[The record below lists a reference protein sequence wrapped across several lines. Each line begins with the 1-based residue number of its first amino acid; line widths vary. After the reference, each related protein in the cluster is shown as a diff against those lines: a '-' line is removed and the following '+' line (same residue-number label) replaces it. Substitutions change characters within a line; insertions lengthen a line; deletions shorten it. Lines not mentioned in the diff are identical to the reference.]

1 MNVVLYQ
8 HEIPQNTGNIIRIC
22 ANTGAKL
29 HLIKPFGFEW
39 DDKRLRRAGLDYHEL
54 ALVSLYENFEECQT
68 ALADTRWFALT
79 TKAKRSY
86 AEIAFLPNDTV
97 LFGQETKG
105 LPARIAEHLSD
116 EQKLRIPMQATS
128 RSINLAN
135 SVAITLYE
143 GWRQQNFDGLL

>member
-8 HEIPQNTGNIIRIC
+8 PEIPQNTGNIIRIC

-39 DDKRLRRAGLDYHEL
+39 NDKRLRRAGLDYHEL
-54 ALVSLYENFEECQT
+54 TLVTLYECFQDCQA

-79 TKAKRSY
+79 TKARRSY
-86 AEIAFLPNDTV
+86 AEISFLPNDTL

-105 LPARIAEHLSD
+105 LPLSIAESLTE
-116 EQKLRIPMQATS
+116 EQKLRIPMQETS

-135 SVAITLYE
+135 SVAVTLYE

>member
-8 HEIPQNTGNIIRIC
+8 PEIPQNTGNIIRIC

-29 HLIKPFGFEW
+29 HLVKPFGFEW

-54 ALVSLYENFEECQT
+54 ALVTLHEDFEACQI

-86 AEIAFLPNDTV
+86 AEITYRPNDTV

-105 LPARIAEHLSD
+105 LPAYIAHSLKD

-143 GWRQQNFDGLL
+143 GWRQKNFDGLL

>member
-8 HEIPQNTGNIIRIC
+8 PEIPQNTGNIIRIC

-29 HLIKPFGFEW
+29 HLVKPFGFEW

-54 ALVSLYENFEECQT
+54 ALVSLYENFEDCQV
-68 ALADTRWFALT
+68 ALAGTRWFALT

-86 AEIAFLPNDTV
+86 AEVSFRPNDTV

-105 LPARIAEHLSD
+105 LPASIAESLTD
-116 EQKLRIPMQATS
+116 EQKLRIPMQARS

-143 GWRQQNFDGLL
+143 GWRQQNFDGLF

>member
-8 HEIPQNTGNIIRIC
+8 PEIPQNTGNIIRIC

-29 HLIKPFGFEW
+29 HLVKPFGFEW

-54 ALVSLYENFEECQT
+54 ALVTLHEDFEACQI

-86 AEIAFLPNDTV
+86 AEITYRHNDTV

-105 LPARIAEHLSD
+105 LPAYIAHRLKD

>member
-8 HEIPQNTGNIIRIC
+8 PEIPQNTGNIIRIC

-105 LPARIAEHLSD
+105 LPARIAESLSD

-135 SVAITLYE
+135 SCLLYTSDAADE
-143 GWRQQNFDGLL
+143 

>member
-8 HEIPQNTGNIIRIC
+8 PEIPQNTGNIIRIC

-29 HLIKPFGFEW
+29 HLVKPFGFEW

-54 ALVSLYENFEECQT
+54 ALVTLHEDFEACQI

-86 AEIAFLPNDTV
+86 AEITYRPNDTV

-105 LPARIAEHLSD
+105 LPAYIAHSLKD

>member
-8 HEIPQNTGNIIRIC
+8 PEIPQNTGNLIRIC

-29 HLIKPFGFEW
+29 HLVKPFGFEW

-54 ALVSLYENFEECQT
+54 ALVTLHEDFEACQI

-86 AEIAFLPNDTV
+86 AEITYRPNDTV

-105 LPARIAEHLSD
+105 LPAYIAHRLKD

>member
-8 HEIPQNTGNIIRIC
+8 PEIPQNTGNIIRIC

-29 HLIKPFGFEW
+29 HLVKPFGFEW

-54 ALVSLYENFEECQT
+54 ALVTLHEDFEACQI

-86 AEIAFLPNDTV
+86 AEITYRPNDTV

-105 LPARIAEHLSD
+105 LPAYIAHRLKD
-116 EQKLRIPMQATS
+116 EQKLRIPMQAIS

>member
-8 HEIPQNTGNIIRIC
+8 PEIPQNTGNIIRIC

-29 HLIKPFGFEW
+29 HLVKPFGFEW

-54 ALVSLYENFEECQT
+54 ALVTLHEDFEACRI

-86 AEIAFLPNDTV
+86 AEITYRPNDTV

-105 LPARIAEHLSD
+105 LPAYIAHRLKD

>member
-8 HEIPQNTGNIIRIC
+8 PEIPQNTGNIIRIC

-29 HLIKPFGFEW
+29 HLVKPFGFEW

-54 ALVSLYENFEECQT
+54 ALVSLYENFEDCQA
-68 ALADTRWFALT
+68 ALAGTRWFALT

-86 AEIAFLPNDTV
+86 AEVSFRPNDTV

-105 LPARIAEHLSD
+105 LPASIAESLTD

-143 GWRQQNFDGLL
+143 GWRQQNFDGLF

>member
-8 HEIPQNTGNIIRIC
+8 PEIPQNTGNIIRIC

-29 HLIKPFGFEW
+29 HLVKPFGFEW

-54 ALVSLYENFEECQT
+54 ALVSLYENFEDCQA

-86 AEIAFLPNDTV
+86 AEVSFLSNDTV

-105 LPARIAEHLSD
+105 LPASIAERLTD

-143 GWRQQNFDGLL
+143 GWRQQNFDGLI

>member
-8 HEIPQNTGNIIRIC
+8 PEIPQNTGNIIRIC

-29 HLIKPFGFEW
+29 HLVKPFGFEW

-54 ALVSLYENFEECQT
+54 ALVTLHEDFEACQI

-86 AEIAFLPNDTV
+86 AEITYRPNDTV
-97 LFGQETKG
+97 LFAQETKG
-105 LPARIAEHLSD
+105 LPAYIAHRLKD

>member
-8 HEIPQNTGNIIRIC
+8 PEIPQNTGNIIRIC

-29 HLIKPFGFEW
+29 HLVKPFGFEW

-54 ALVSLYENFEECQT
+54 ALVTLHEDFEACQI

-86 AEIAFLPNDTV
+86 AEITYRPNDTV

-105 LPARIAEHLSD
+105 LPAYIDHRLKD

>member
-8 HEIPQNTGNIIRIC
+8 PEIPQNTGNIIRIC

-29 HLIKPFGFEW
+29 HLVKPFGFEW

-54 ALVSLYENFEECQT
+54 ALVSLYENFEDCQV
-68 ALADTRWFALT
+68 ALAGTRWFALT

-86 AEIAFLPNDTV
+86 AEVRFRPNDTV

-105 LPARIAEHLSD
+105 LPASIAESLTD
-116 EQKLRIPMQATS
+116 EQKLRIPMQARS

-143 GWRQQNFDGLL
+143 GWRQQNFDGLF

>member
-8 HEIPQNTGNIIRIC
+8 PEIPQNTGNIIRIC

-29 HLIKPFGFEW
+29 HLVKPYGFEW

-54 ALVSLYENFEECQT
+54 ALVSLYENFEDCQA
-68 ALADTRWFALT
+68 ALAGTRWFALT

-86 AEIAFLPNDTV
+86 AEVSFRPNDTV

-105 LPARIAEHLSD
+105 LPASIAESLTD

-143 GWRQQNFDGLL
+143 GWRQQNFDGLF

>member
-8 HEIPQNTGNIIRIC
+8 PEIPQNTGNIIRIC

-29 HLIKPFGFEW
+29 HLVKPFGFEW

-54 ALVSLYENFEECQT
+54 ALVTLHDDFEACQI

-86 AEIAFLPNDTV
+86 AEITYRPNDTV

-105 LPARIAEHLSD
+105 LPAYIAHRLKD

>member
-8 HEIPQNTGNIIRIC
+8 PEIPQNTGNIIRIC

-29 HLIKPFGFEW
+29 HLVKPFGFEW

-54 ALVSLYENFEECQT
+54 ALVTLHEDFEACQI

-86 AEIAFLPNDTV
+86 AEITYRPNDTV

-105 LPARIAEHLSD
+105 LPAYIVHRLKD

>member
-8 HEIPQNTGNIIRIC
+8 PEIPQNTGNIIRIC
-22 ANTGAKL
+22 ANTGATL
-29 HLIKPFGFEW
+29 HLVKPFGFEW

-54 ALVSLYENFEECQT
+54 ALVTLHEDFEACQI

-86 AEIAFLPNDTV
+86 AEITYRPNDTV

-105 LPARIAEHLSD
+105 LPAYIAHRLKD

>member
-8 HEIPQNTGNIIRIC
+8 PEIPQNTGNIIRIC

-39 DDKRLRRAGLDYHEL
+39 NDKRLRRAGLDYHEL
-54 ALVSLYENFEECQT
+54 TLVTLYESFQDCQT

-79 TKAKRSY
+79 TKARRSY
-86 AEIAFLPNDTV
+86 AEISFLPNDTL

-105 LPARIAEHLSD
+105 LPLSIAESLTE
-116 EQKLRIPMQATS
+116 EQKLRIPMQETS

-135 SVAITLYE
+135 SVAVTLYE

>member
-8 HEIPQNTGNIIRIC
+8 PEIPQNTGNIIRIC

-29 HLIKPFGFEW
+29 HLVKPFGFEW

-54 ALVSLYENFEECQT
+54 ALVTLHEDFEACQI

-86 AEIAFLPNDTV
+86 AEITYRPNDTV

-105 LPARIAEHLSD
+105 LPAYITHRLKD

>member
-1 MNVVLYQ
+1 M
-8 HEIPQNTGNIIRIC
+8 PDG
-22 ANTGAKL
+22 
-29 HLIKPFGFEW
+29 FGRYAMVCFNHQS
-39 DDKRLRRAGLDYHEL
+39 D
-54 ALVSLYENFEECQT
+54 
-68 ALADTRWFALT
+68 
-79 TKAKRSY
+79 

-105 LPARIAEHLSD
+105 LPARIAESLSD

>member
-8 HEIPQNTGNIIRIC
+8 PEIPQNTGNIIRIC

-86 AEIAFLPNDTV
+86 VEIAFLPNDTV

-105 LPARIAEHLSD
+105 LPARIAESLSD

>member
-8 HEIPQNTGNIIRIC
+8 PEIPQNTGNIIRIC

-29 HLIKPFGFEW
+29 HLVKPFGFEW

-54 ALVSLYENFEECQT
+54 ALVTLHEDFEACQI

-86 AEIAFLPNDTV
+86 AEITYRPNDTV

-105 LPARIAEHLSD
+105 LPACIAHSLED

>member
-8 HEIPQNTGNIIRIC
+8 PEIPQNTGNIIRIC

-29 HLIKPFGFEW
+29 HLVKPFGFEW

-54 ALVSLYENFEECQT
+54 ALVTLHEDFEACQI

-86 AEIAFLPNDTV
+86 AEITYRPNDTV

-105 LPARIAEHLSD
+105 LPAYIAHRLKD

>member
-8 HEIPQNTGNIIRIC
+8 PEIPQNTGNIIRIC

-54 ALVSLYENFEECQT
+54 ALVSLYECFEDCQA
-68 ALADTRWFALT
+68 ALIDTRWFALT

-86 AEIAFLPNDTV
+86 AEISFLSNDTF

-105 LPARIAEHLSD
+105 LPASIAENLTD

-143 GWRQQNFDGLL
+143 GWRQHNFDGLL

>member
-1 MNVVLYQ
+1 VTL
-8 HEIPQNTGNIIRIC
+8 HED
-22 ANTGAKL
+22 
-29 HLIKPFGFEW
+29 FE
-39 DDKRLRRAGLDYHEL
+39 A
-54 ALVSLYENFEECQT
+54 CQI

-86 AEIAFLPNDTV
+86 AEITYRPNDTV

-105 LPARIAEHLSD
+105 LPAYIAHRLKD

>member
-8 HEIPQNTGNIIRIC
+8 PEIPQNTGNIIRIC

-29 HLIKPFGFEW
+29 HLVKPFGFEW

-54 ALVSLYENFEECQT
+54 ALVSLYENFEDCQA
-68 ALADTRWFALT
+68 ALAGTRWFALT

-86 AEIAFLPNDTV
+86 AEVSFRPNDTV

-105 LPARIAEHLSD
+105 LPASIAESLTN

-143 GWRQQNFDGLL
+143 GWRQQNFDGLF

>member
-8 HEIPQNTGNIIRIC
+8 PEIPQNTGNIIRIC

-29 HLIKPFGFEW
+29 HLVKPFGFEW
-39 DDKRLRRAGLDYHEL
+39 DDKRLRQAGLDYHEL
-54 ALVSLYENFEECQT
+54 ALVTLHEDFEACQI

-86 AEIAFLPNDTV
+86 AEITYRPNDTV

-105 LPARIAEHLSD
+105 LPAYIAHRLKD

>member
-8 HEIPQNTGNIIRIC
+8 PEIPQNTGNIIRIC

-29 HLIKPFGFEW
+29 HLVKPFGFEW

-54 ALVSLYENFEECQT
+54 ALVTLHEDFEACQI

-86 AEIAFLPNDTV
+86 AEITYRTNDTV

-105 LPARIAEHLSD
+105 LPAYIAHSLKE

>member
-8 HEIPQNTGNIIRIC
+8 PEIPQNTGNIIRIC

-105 LPARIAEHLSD
+105 LPARIVERLSD

>member
-8 HEIPQNTGNIIRIC
+8 PEIPQNTGNIIRIC
-22 ANTGAKL
+22 ANTGATL
-29 HLIKPFGFEW
+29 HLVKPFGFEW

-54 ALVSLYENFEECQT
+54 ALVTLHEDFEACQI

-86 AEIAFLPNDTV
+86 AEITYRPNDTV

-105 LPARIAEHLSD
+105 LPAYIAHSLKD

>member
-8 HEIPQNTGNIIRIC
+8 PEIPQNTGNIIRIC

-29 HLIKPFGFEW
+29 HLVKPFGFEW

-54 ALVSLYENFEECQT
+54 ALVSLYENFEDCQV
-68 ALADTRWFALT
+68 ALAGTRWFALT

-86 AEIAFLPNDTV
+86 AEVSFRPNDTI

-105 LPARIAEHLSD
+105 LPASIAESLTD
-116 EQKLRIPMQATS
+116 EQKLRIPMQARS

-143 GWRQQNFDGLL
+143 GWRQQNFDGLF